1 MAELHD
7 MHCHLQFMANG
18 LEVAT
23 DARAVGTLL
32 FDNTVTPEEYADARL
47 RFSPFENVTVGF
59 GMHPWWVAED
69 TVPSEIVG
77 RLDVADPRF
86 IGEIGLDFGKRH
98 VHTSEQQLAVFTAIA
113 QWAARKGGK
122 AISLHSV
129 HAAAEVLDVLQVT
142 GVLKACTCVFH
153 WFTGP
158 SDQLRRA
165 IDAGCLF
172 SVGPRML
179 ATGKGREYAKAIPAN
194 RIMLETDAPP
204 QQGQAYSHAALRAEL
219 ESAARDI
226 AAIKGLEIVD
236 VMAETSKAFLS

>member
-18 LEVAT
+18 LEVAA
-23 DARAVGTLL
+23 DARAAGSLL
-32 FDNTVTPEEYADARL
+32 FDNTVAPDEYADAHT
-47 RFSPFENVTVGF
+47 RFAPFENVTVGF

-69 TVPSEIVG
+69 TDSSRVVEQ
-77 RLDVADPRF
+77 LNAANPRF
-86 IGEIGLDFGKRH
+86 VGEIGLDFGKRH
-98 VHTSEQQLAVFTAIA
+98 LHTRTQQVAVFEAIA
-113 QWAARKGGK
+113 SWAAQKGGK

-129 HAAAEVLDVLQVT
+129 HAAAEVLDVLQAT
-142 GVLKACTCVFH
+142 GALEACACAFH

-179 ATGKGREYAKAIPAN
+179 ATGKGREYVKAIPAN

-204 QQGQAYSHAALRAEL
+204 QQGQAYSYAALRAEL
-219 ESAARDI
+219 ESAAQGI
-226 AAIKGLEIVD
+226 AAIKGPETVD
-236 VMAETSKAFLS
+236 VMAQTSRMFLS